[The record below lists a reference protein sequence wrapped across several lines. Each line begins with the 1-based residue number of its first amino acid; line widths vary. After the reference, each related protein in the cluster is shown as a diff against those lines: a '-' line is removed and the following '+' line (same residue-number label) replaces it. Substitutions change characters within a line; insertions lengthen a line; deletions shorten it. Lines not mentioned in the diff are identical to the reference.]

1 METTYIEKARAIIG
15 LVMNMKHYEWRKIV
29 HAVDREFE
37 LEKAKHST
45 TFKQQNAI
53 NAMER
58 IRYEG

>member
-1 METTYIEKARAIIG
+1 METTYIEKARAIIASVVG
-15 LVMNMKHYEWRKIV
+15 MNPCEWQKIV

-53 NAMER
+53 NAMQQ
-58 IRYEG
+58 IRYEN